1 MDKDQL
7 LEKWK
12 TIKRKEERENPYD
25 RFIIDEGEFVTIES
39 GVKQL
44 DVTELLE
51 EVKKENDSSN
61 NRISIPKQ

>member
-12 TIKRKEERENPYD
+12 TIKQKEERENPLD
-25 RFIIDEGEFVTIES
+25 KFVIDEGEFVTIES

-51 EVKKENDSSN
+51 EVEKENDSSN
-61 NRISIPKQ
+61 NRIGISKQ